1 MFEVRHLAVFRT
13 VRRFGFFR
21 ICHDQSVPVLPG
33 QGQSRGDASAGV
45 ESMLPIAGGFTLSLR
60 RRVTRRCPGFCGP
73 GGSWEPVET
82 VARPVSRDALKGG
95 CNVRWPRCKAG
106 YFVARNQGKPAA
118 VKKS

>member
-1 MFEVRHLAVFRT
+1 
-13 VRRFGFFR
+13 
-21 ICHDQSVPVLPG
+21 
-33 QGQSRGDASAGV
+33 
-45 ESMLPIAGGFTLSLR
+45 MLPIAGGFTLSLR

-106 YFVARNQGKPAA
+106 YFVARNQGQTGA
-118 VKKS
+118 VQRLHAVRRSEERRVGKGCVSQCRSRWAPEHYKKKKN